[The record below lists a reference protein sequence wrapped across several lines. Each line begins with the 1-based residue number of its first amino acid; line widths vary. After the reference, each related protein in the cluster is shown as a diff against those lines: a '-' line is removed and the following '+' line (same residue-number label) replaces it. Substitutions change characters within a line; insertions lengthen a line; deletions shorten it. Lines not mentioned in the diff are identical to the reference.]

1 MLTYPKVLQELRIGG
16 QTCPRAYCITGLG
29 FGATRYVKTAYEGG
43 QVIFTIRQ
51 ERGDLRCAACGSPAG
66 RPPGIRRCV
75 GFAVFPSARRP
86 VQIVL
91 EVPRVGCPDC
101 GEVRQVPLD
110 FADERRSYTQAFER
124 YVLELSQ
131 RMTIRD
137 VAEHLQVGWD
147 LVKDIQH
154 RYLSRKFRRIKLK
167 HLRQIAIDE
176 IAIGR
181 GHRYLTVVLD
191 LESGAVVFVGD
202 GKGADALKPFWKR
215 LKRSR
220 AKIEAVAMDMS
231 PAYISAV
238 QTNLP
243 QAVLVFDHFHIHQLF
258 NEKLSDLRRQLYR
271 EATEQLHKDVL
282 KGTRWLL
289 AEEPREPRPDP
300 RRIQTSARGVAAQS
314 ALGHRLLHEGGSYA
328 GCGNNP
334 IGGRPTRAGRLDSP
348 SRKLRHPDAAVSSL
362 TPWRP
367 IAAES
372 STTIAT
378 ASPPDRSKEPTPRS
392 GSCNAKPTAFETRNS
407 SNSRSTAC
415 TKPAMNW
422 SEESRAK
429 YAKTG

>member
-1 MLTYPKVLQELRIGG
+1 MSTSLLYH
-16 QTCPRAYCITGLG
+16 A
-29 FGATRYVKTAYEGG
+29 FGIRGYIYEKTTYEGG
-43 QVIFTIRQ
+43 QVIFTMSQ
-51 ERGDLRCAACGSPAG
+51 ERGDLRCAFCGSQCVV
-66 RPPGIRRCV
+66 RRGSQV
-75 GFAVFPSARRP
+75 RRFRSLPIGSRP

-91 EVPRVGCPDC
+91 EVARVSCADC
-101 GEVRQVPLD
+101 DKVRQVPID
-110 FADERRSYTQAFER
+110 FADERRGYTQAFER

-137 VAEHLQVGWD
+137 VAEHLGVGWD

-215 LKRSR
+215 LKCSR
-220 AKIEAVAMDMS
+220 AKIEAVAIDMS

-238 QTNLP
+238 QTNLR
-243 QAVLVFDHFHIHQLF
+243 QAVLVFDHFHIHKLF
-258 NEKLSDLRRQLYR
+258 NDQLSNLRRKLYQ

-289 AEEPREPRPDP
+289 LKNPENLDP
-300 RRIQTSARGVAAQS
+300 TRDEAKRLHEALTLNQPLATAYYMKEDLRRVWEQPHHTAAQ
-314 ALGHRLLHEGGSYA
+314 RV
-328 GCGNNP
+328 
-334 IGGRPTRAGRLDSP
+334 LDDWI
-348 SRKLRHPDAAVSSL
+348 RR
-362 TPWRP
+362 
-367 IAAES
+367 AES
-372 STTIAT
+372 SGIQMLIRFAHTLA
-378 ASPPDRSKEPTPRS
+378 AHRS
-392 GSCNAKPTAFETRNS
+392 GILNYYRYPLSTGPLEGTNTKIRVLQRKAYGFRDTEFFKLKIYGLHETRYELVGGATS
-407 SNSRSTAC
+407 
-415 TKPAMNW
+415 
-422 SEESRAK
+422 K